1 MLQKNLEENIY
12 SKKNFNMDL
21 LKDNIPKLV
30 RKLAVPAM
38 IGTLFQ
44 TLYNVVDT
52 FFAGK
57 ISPEALSAL
66 SKSFPIYFIIIAT
79 SIGVTVAGTSLI
91 GNSIG
96 EKDNKKTLN
105 YFSHIIYYGIL
116 ISIFITFLG
125 LYLSERV
132 FFLMGSTEE
141 VVSLGLEYT
150 NIIYSG
156 SFLFILV
163 VSLNSLLHAEGDT
176 KTYRN
181 VLVLSFLLNIILN
194 PILIFG
200 FLFIPAFGVKGIAI
214 ATIISQL
221 VSFLVILF
229 KVLKNERVRKITS
242 EYLVPK
248 FLFFKNIF
256 FQSMPISV
264 SICGYAL
271 AAAIIFTYVGQSGE
285 YAVAGY
291 GVGTRIEQVVLLPI
305 LGINT
310 AIISIIAQNYGAN
323 NLVRIKET
331 YFTAIKY
338 AFIIMITAGTLVFL
352 SASVITSFF
361 SSDPEVIEYGKRY
374 LKISAF
380 VLPAYPVFFLSN
392 GFFMALKKSE
402 NAMIS
407 NFFRNVLNPIAVFY
421 FAKYINASFE
431 TFFWL
436 WVGINWF
443 FSISYFFI
451 IIYYFKLKLNK
462 SSTVVHP

>member
-1 MLQKNLEENIY
+1 
-12 SKKNFNMDL
+12 MDL
-21 LKDNIPKLV
+21 LKDNIPRLV

-38 IGTLFQ
+38 VGTLFQ

-96 EKDNKKTLN
+96 EKDYKKTLN

-125 LYLSERV
+125 LYFSERV

-181 VLVLSFLLNIILN
+181 VLVLSFLLNVILN

-200 FLFIPAFGVKGIAI
+200 FLFIPAFGVKGIGI

-221 VSFLVILF
+221 VSFLIILF
-229 KVLKNERVRKITS
+229 KVLKNEKVRNITK

-338 AFIIMITAGTLVFL
+338 AFIIMVTAGTLVFL

-361 SSDPEVIEYGKRY
+361 SNDPEVIEYGKRY

-407 NFFRNVLNPIAVFY
+407 NFFRNVLNPIVVFY
-421 FAKYINASFE
+421 IARYINASFE
-431 TFFWL
+431 TFFWI

>member
-1 MLQKNLEENIY
+1 
-12 SKKNFNMDL
+12 MDL

-38 IGTLFQ
+38 VGTLFQ

-52 FFAGK
+52 YFAGK

-96 EKDNKKTLN
+96 EKNNKKTLN
-105 YFSHIIYYGIL
+105 YFSHIIYYGII

-125 LYLSERV
+125 LYFSKKV

-150 NIIYSG
+150 DIIYSG
-156 SFLFILV
+156 SVLFILV

-200 FLFIPAFGVKGIAI
+200 FLFIPAFGVKGIGI
-214 ATIISQL
+214 ATIISQFL
-221 VSFLVILF
+221 SFVIILL
-229 KVLKNERVRKITS
+229 KVLKNERIKNITN
-242 EYLVPK
+242 EYLIPK
-248 FLFFKNIF
+248 ILFFKNIF
-256 FQSMPISV
+256 FQSMPITV

-323 NLVRIKET
+323 NLYRIKET

-338 AFIIMITAGTLVFL
+338 AFVIMITAGVLVFL
-352 SASVITSFF
+352 SASIITSFF

-392 GFFMALKKSE
+392 GCFMALKKSE

-407 NFFRNVLNPIAVFY
+407 NFFRNVLNPIVVFY
-421 FAKYINASFE
+421 IAKHIGASFE
-431 TFFWL
+431 TFFWI

-443 FSISYFFI
+443 FSISYFFV
-451 IIYYFKLKLNK
+451 IIYYFKAKLNK
-462 SSTVVHP
+462 SSAVVHP

>member
-1 MLQKNLEENIY
+1 
-12 SKKNFNMDL
+12 MDL

-125 LYLSERV
+125 LYFSERV

-141 VVSLGLEYT
+141 VASLGLEYT

-181 VLVLSFLLNIILN
+181 VLVISFLLNIILN

-200 FLFIPAFGVKGIAI
+200 FLFIPAFGVKGIGI

-221 VSFLVILF
+221 VSFLIILF
-229 KVLKNERVRKITS
+229 KVLKNERVRNITN

-421 FAKYINASFE
+421 IAKYINASFE

-462 SSTVVHP
+462 PSTVVHP

>member
-1 MLQKNLEENIY
+1 
-12 SKKNFNMDL
+12 MDL

-30 RKLAVPAM
+30 RKLSVPAM
-38 IGTLFQ
+38 VGTLFQ

-66 SKSFPIYFIIIAT
+66 SKSFPIYFIIIAA
-79 SIGVTVAGTSLI
+79 SIGITVAGTSLI

-96 EKDNKKTLN
+96 ENDENKTLN
-105 YFSHIIYYGIL
+105 YFTHINYYGII
-116 ISIFITFLG
+116 ISILITFLG
-125 LYLSERV
+125 LSYAEKV
-132 FFLMGSTEE
+132 FFLMGSTNE
-141 VVSLGLEYT
+141 VVSLGLDYT

-156 SFLFILV
+156 SILFILV
-163 VSLNSLLHAEGDT
+163 VSFNSLLHAEGDT

-181 VLVLSFLLNIILN
+181 ALILSFFLNIILN

-200 FLFIPAFGVKGIAI
+200 FAFIPAMGIKGIGL

-221 VSFLVILF
+221 VSFIIVLF
-229 KVLKNERVRKITS
+229 KILKNNRVKKLTKDFLS
-242 EYLVPK
+242 PK
-248 FLFFKNIF
+248 FLYLKNIF
-256 FQSMPISV
+256 FQSMPISL

-271 AAAIIFTYVGQSGE
+271 ASAIIFTYVGQSGE

-323 NLVRIKET
+323 NFNRIKET

-352 SASVITSFF
+352 SANIITSFF

-407 NFFRNVLNPIAVFY
+407 NLFRNVLNPIVVFY
-421 FAKYINASFE
+421 IAKYFNASFD
-431 TFFWL
+431 TFFWT

-451 IIYYFKLKLNK
+451 ILYYFKSRLDK
-462 SSTVVHP
+462 SSAVVHP

>member
-1 MLQKNLEENIY
+1 MN
-12 SKKNFNMDL
+12 L

-30 RKLAVPAM
+30 RNLAVPAM
-38 IGTLFQ
+38 VGTLFQ

-66 SKSFPIYFIIIAT
+66 SKSFPIYFIIIAA

-91 GNSIG
+91 ANSIG
-96 EKDNKKTLN
+96 EKDENKTLN
-105 YFSHIIYYGIL
+105 YFTHINYYGII
-116 ISIFITFLG
+116 ISIIITFLG
-125 LYLSERV
+125 LTYAEKI
-132 FFLMGSTEE
+132 FFLMGSTNE
-141 VVSLGLEYT
+141 VASLGLDYT
-150 NIIYSG
+150 NIIYTG
-156 SFLFILV
+156 ATLFILV
-163 VSLNSLLHAEGDT
+163 VSFNSLLHAEGDT

-181 VLVLSFLLNIILN
+181 ALILSFFLNIILN

-200 FLFIPAFGVKGIAI
+200 FAFIPAMGVKGIGL

-221 VSFLVILF
+221 VSFVIVLL
-229 KVLKNERVRKITS
+229 KVLKNNRVEKLTKDFLS
-242 EYLVPK
+242 PKLLYL
-248 FLFFKNIF
+248 KNIF

-271 AAAIIFTYVGQSGE
+271 ASAIIFTYVGQSGE

-310 AIISIIAQNYGAN
+310 AIISIIAQNYGASN
-323 NLVRIKET
+323 FNRIKET

-352 SASVITSFF
+352 SANIITSFF

-374 LKISAF
+374 LRISVF

-407 NFFRNVLNPIAVFY
+407 NLFRNVLNPIAVFY
-421 FAKYINASFE
+421 IAKYISASFD
-431 TFFWL
+431 TFFWT

-451 IIYYFKLKLNK
+451 ILYYFKSRLDK

>member
-1 MLQKNLEENIY
+1 
-12 SKKNFNMDL
+12 MDL

-38 IGTLFQ
+38 VGTLFQ

-125 LYLSERV
+125 LYFSEPV

-141 VVSLGLEYT
+141 VASLGLEYT

-200 FLFIPAFGVKGIAI
+200 FLFIPAFGVKGIGI

-221 VSFLVILF
+221 VSFLIILF

-421 FAKYINASFE
+421 IAKYINASFE

-462 SSTVVHP
+462 PSTVVHP